1 MSWADIWK
9 IILAALASVGGI
21 GGLIILVIKFS
32 SNLIAERLSQK
43 YQLSLQK
50 ELEKYKAGVE
60 NKTYISKARFNREFS
75 MYQDLCEKNITM
87 VYDMGAAV
95 MITRGAKCPG
105 VSSTQEFIHLAA
117 QHIDNAD
124 MLNKRYA
131 PFIAKE
137 IFENYKEL
145 SEQAFSIISL
155 LDLWDRFQ
163 TENHTTLN
171 YNGTDYGKDKA
182 KDEIE
187 AKQKI
192 ISKLSDNIL
201 DKLRDYLSSLDTLE
215 EQENG

>member
-1 MSWADIWK
+1 
-9 IILAALASVGGI
+9 
-21 GGLIILVIKFS
+21 
-32 SNLIAERLSQK
+32 
-43 YQLSLQK
+43 
-50 ELEKYKAGVE
+50 
-60 NKTYISKARFNREFS
+60 
-75 MYQDLCEKNITM
+75 
-87 VYDMGAAV
+87 
-95 MITRGAKCPG
+95 
-105 VSSTQEFIHLAA
+105 
-117 QHIDNAD
+117 

-171 YNGTDYGKDKA
+171 YNGTDYEKDKA

-192 ISKLSDNIL
+192 ISKLSDDIL

-215 EQENG
+215 GQENG

>member
-1 MSWADIWK
+1 
-9 IILAALASVGGI
+9 
-21 GGLIILVIKFS
+21 
-32 SNLIAERLSQK
+32 
-43 YQLSLQK
+43 
-50 ELEKYKAGVE
+50 
-60 NKTYISKARFNREFS
+60 

-105 VSSTQEFIHLAA
+105 VSSTQEFIHLAT
-117 QHIDNAD
+117 QHIDDAD
-124 MLNKRYA
+124 ILNKRYA

-145 SEQAFSIISL
+145 GEQAFSIISL
-155 LDLWDRFQ
+155 LDLWDRVQ

-171 YNGTDYGKDKA
+171 YNGTDYEKNKA

-192 ISKLSDNIL
+192 ISKLSDDIL

>member
-9 IILAALASVGGI
+9 IILAALASVGGV

-50 ELEKYKAGVE
+50 ELEKYKAGIE
-60 NKTYISKARFNREFS
+60 NKTYISKARFDREFS

-87 VYDMGAAV
+87 VYDMGTAV
-95 MITRGAKCPG
+95 MITRGAKYPN

-117 QHIDNAD
+117 QHIDDAD

-137 IFENYKEL
+137 IFESYKKL
-145 SEQAFSIISL
+145 GNQAYSIISL

-163 TENHTTLN
+163 AENHTTLN
-171 YNGTDYGKDKA
+171 YNGTAYTRDKA

-192 ISKLSDNIL
+192 ISKLSDDIL

-215 EQENG
+215 DKVNG

>member
-9 IILAALASVGGI
+9 IILAALASVGGV

-32 SNLIAERLSQK
+32 SNLIAERLLQK

-50 ELEKYKAGVE
+50 ELEKYKAGIE
-60 NKTYISKARFNREFS
+60 NKTYISKARFDREFS

-87 VYDMGAAV
+87 VYDMGTAV
-95 MITRGAKCPG
+95 MITRGAKHPN
-105 VSSTQEFIHLAA
+105 VSSTHEFIQLAA
-117 QHIDNAD
+117 KHFDDAD

-137 IFENYKEL
+137 MFESYKEL
-145 SEQAFSIISL
+145 GNQAYSIISL
-155 LDLWDRFQ
+155 LDLWDRFETQ
-163 TENHTTLN
+163 NYTTIN
-171 YNGTDYGKDKA
+171 YNGTVYTRDKA
-182 KDEIE
+182 KGEID

-192 ISKLSDNIL
+192 ISKLSDDIL

-215 EQENG
+215 DKVNG

>member
-1 MSWADIWK
+1 MSWADFWK
-9 IILAALASVGGI
+9 IILAALASVGGV
-21 GGLIILVIKFS
+21 GGLIMLVIKFS

-60 NKTYISKARFNREFS
+60 NKTYISKARFDREFS

-95 MITRGAKCPG
+95 MITRGAKYPN

-117 QHIDNAD
+117 QHIDDAE

-137 IFENYKEL
+137 IFESYKEL
-145 SEQAFSIISL
+145 GSKAYSIISL
-155 LDLWDRFQ
+155 LDLWDRFETQ
-163 TENHTTLN
+163 NYIIN
-171 YNGTDYGKDKA
+171 YNGTAYTRDKA

-192 ISKLSDNIL
+192 ISKLSDDIL

-215 EQENG
+215 DKVNG